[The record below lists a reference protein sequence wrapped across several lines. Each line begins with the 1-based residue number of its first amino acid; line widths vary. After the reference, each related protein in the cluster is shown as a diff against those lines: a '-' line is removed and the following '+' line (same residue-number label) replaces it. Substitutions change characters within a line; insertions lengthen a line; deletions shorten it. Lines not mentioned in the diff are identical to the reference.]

1 MVQGGIIQIALT
13 AFSNESVF
21 IPSGAVT
28 LFSSGS
34 ASDMVGIYAGNNTN
48 ANSLFPLMGQNY
60 ITIENFVGGMYTFA
74 ELGGR
79 SPTVYIWCQGLEE
92 YL

>member
-1 MVQGGIIQIALT
+1 MKQGGIIQIAL
-13 AFSNESVF
+13 AALGNETVY

-28 LFSSGS
+28 LFNSGS

-48 ANSLFPLMGQNY
+48 GNFLPLMGQQY
-60 ITIENFVGGMYTFA
+60 ITIENFVGGLYTFA

-79 SPTVYIWCQGLEE
+79 TPNISIWCQGLEE
-92 YL
+92 SL